1 MHLVCTQKIEIFDPP
16 SLNILFRT
24 IENATEK
31 NRGTH
36 TQWAKTFRGHTQNVP
51 QKVPADIL
59 RTFLC
64 DANRHST
71 ANVLRMSKY
80 RLSRTFDEGAWKVR
94 ESSSQDIRNPATKIL
109 RMSNNRLP
117 RTFDKGASKVR

>member
-1 MHLVCTQKIEIFDPP
+1 MFKLTKKNYKILKSSETSHS
-16 SLNILFRT
+16 SLNTLYY
-24 IENATEK
+24 
-31 NRGTH
+31 

-109 RMSNNRLP
+109 RMSKNRLP